1 MFMKRKVRRLL
12 SLLMVLAM
20 LCTLIPAA
28 FAATATADDYDWDL
42 TGLTEMDWFKY
53 AIVCNDVGHTPS
65 SSGYNTTCSVCGAVG
80 TRYGSGSGSG
90 NYYGHEHKYTYINSS
105 YHEEECHSHNDCYY
119 WTARREAHDHASYCT
134 LCGWNYDSKDTITW
148 DEELCMSRLHSD
160 YDHDPVF
167 WKTGGNYDYYYCGY
181 SDCDATG
188 TAPRGSSVTDDGLVL
203 TPDDNLSAADT
214 YEENAGGIYVKI
226 EPTVTNYDYNY
237 NTYRG
242 DVTSFYD
249 FSYTWTVNGVASSVT
264 TKQLTVDTSKTYND
278 ITVTVTATPKTGYAS
293 SLSLLTGTYSWYATC
308 GSAINVTATIYNTNT
323 GYVLSDADDEGNT
336 SIEEQIANAVS
347 ALGSRYTTCTL
358 DAVKFTSVSETGGT
372 LSAYTRYEY
381 DYSYSY
387 GNNSNYLGDVV
398 FYPTA
403 GHVGKVSFGFT
414 AYYYVN
420 NSGKRQETSGTLTFD
435 VKQGGTGL
443 GIVYS
448 AISGENVEL
457 NEADFVNF
465 WEEAY
470 PYGTLDYVKFGSIST
485 AKGTLYDGY
494 GYTAGTKIRTT
505 DKCYYQPTRNAIGL
519 DDLTFVPKNSS
530 VTSLEIGFTA
540 YGSTRY
546 NYNSSTSL
554 TGTITI
560 LYTDKEVTP
569 IKYESTGAAITLK
582 EDDFLAKYKEVMGVK
597 NATGSS
603 LSVQFLEAPAYG
615 SLYLN
620 YKADS
625 TANKGTQLTSKNILN
640 YSFSGNARATRSIGD
655 VTYVPAAYG
664 SAAESLKFACYYNN
678 QLKFVGT
685 VEFGA
690 TDPIVVEYTT
700 MGTNPVSFA
709 GYDFIDAAK
718 SSGYVYFGTPA
729 YGTLYRNYANGTGT
743 KVNNYD
749 TFTTSSISYGNAY
762 SLSTVTYVP
771 PAGYVGV
778 VEFPIYSALSVVS
791 TQKIGTVKIYVGRAF
806 TDVMGTISAWSAPY
820 VNKLSAQGIVSG
832 TNTAKTLFSP
842 TKTVSYGEALKLIMM
857 AAGYPDLA
865 KTGTHWASGFLSKAV
880 SDGLVSANVDLNA
893 EVTRDEI
900 AAITA
905 KALGLGYSYSVD
917 TGVVKPSDSTNG
929 YVYSLYNAG
938 IVEGTYVNGINYF
951 YGSKSI
957 TRAEISKIVC
967 MIADY
972 EK

>member
-28 FAATATADDYDWDL
+28 FAATTVTSDDYTWDED
-42 TGLTEMDWFKY
+42 TAKNDY
-53 AIVCNDVGHTPS
+53 ALLVCLFMNDGHTPS
-65 SSGYNTTCSVCGAVG
+65 SSGYTTTCSVCGAVG
-80 TRYGSGSGSG
+80 TRIGYGTGSGSNSGSV
-90 NYYGHEHKYTYINSS
+90 YYKN
-105 YHEEECHSHNDCYY
+105 
-119 WTARREAHDHASYCT
+119 HDHRYEQYNDTYHYVDCWTSQSCDYWDKQLEKHDGYYSCT
-134 LCGWNYDSKDTITW
+134 LCGWNYDDDDVVTW
-148 DEELCMSRLHSD
+148 DDEKCYSNSNPTW
-160 YDHDPVF
+160 DHDPVF
-167 WKTGGNYDYYYCGY
+167 WKTVGNTDYYYCSY
-181 SDCDATG
+181 SGCDAEG
-188 TAPRGSSVTDDGLVL
+188 TAPHGSYTADNGLELNPTDS
-203 TPDDNLSAADT
+203 LSASDT
-214 YEENAGGIYVKI
+214 YEEGASNIYVQV
-226 EPTVTNYDYNY
+226 EPKVY
-237 NTYRG
+237 G
-242 DVTSFYD
+242 DKGEITSYYD
-249 FSYTWTVNGVASSVT
+249 FSYSWTGNYKTDPGNTA
-264 TKQLTVDTSKTYND
+264 KALLDTSRTYCE
-278 ITVTVTATPKTGYAS
+278 ISVTVTATPKTGYT
-293 SLSLLTGTYSWYATC
+293 SLLETLTGTYEWYATC

-387 GNNSNYLGDVV
+387 GYNSNYLGDVV

-420 NSGKRQETSGTLTFD
+420 NSDKRQETSGTLTFD
-435 VKQGGTGL
+435 VKQGGAGL

-569 IKYESTGAAITLK
+569 IKYESTGTAITLK

-620 YKADS
+620 YKANS

-857 AAGYPDLA
+857 AAGYTDLA
-865 KTGTHWASGFLSKAV
+865 KTDTHWASGFLSKAV
-880 SDGLVSANVDLNA
+880 SDGLVSANVNLDA

-905 KALGLGYSYSVD
+905 KALGLGYSDSVD

>member
-28 FAATATADDYDWDL
+28 FAATATADDYDWDESEL
-42 TGLTEMDWFKY
+42 ADQNLLAF
-53 AIVCNDVGHTPS
+53 IFVCNRSGHTPS
-65 SSGYNTTCSVCGAVG
+65 SSGYITTCSVCGAVG

-90 NYYGHEHKYTYINSS
+90 NYYGHEHKYTYVNSS

-134 LCGWNYDSKDTITW
+134 LCGWNYDDDNVITW
-148 DEELCMSRLHSD
+148 DDEKCYSNSNPTW
-160 YDHDPVF
+160 DHDPVF
-167 WKTGGNYDYYYCGY
+167 WKTVGNTDYYHCSY
-181 SDCDATG
+181 SGCNAEG
-188 TAPRGSSVTDDGLVL
+188 TAPHGSYTADNGLELNPTDS
-203 TPDDNLSAADT
+203 LSASDT
-214 YEENAGGIYVKI
+214 YEEGASNIYVQV
-226 EPTVTNYDYNY
+226 EPKVY
-237 NTYRG
+237 G
-242 DVTSFYD
+242 DKGEITSYYD
-249 FSYTWTVNGVASSVT
+249 FSYSWTGNYKADPGNMA
-264 TKQLTVDTSKTYND
+264 KAFLDTSRTYCE
-278 ITVTVTATPKTGYAS
+278 ISVTVTATPKSGYTTL
-293 SLSLLTGTYSWYATC
+293 LSTLTGTETWYATC

-347 ALGSRYTTCTL
+347 ALGNRYTTCTL
-358 DAVKFTSVSETGGT
+358 DAVQFTSVSETGGT

-387 GNNSNYLGDVV
+387 GYNSNYLGDVV

-420 NSGKRQETSGTLTFD
+420 NSSTRQATSGTLTFD

-582 EDDFLAKYKEVMGVK
+582 EDDFLAKYKEVMGAK
-597 NATGSS
+597 TATGSS
-603 LSVQFLEAPAYG
+603 LSVQFLEVPAYG

-620 YKADS
+620 YKANS
-625 TANKGTQLTSKNILN
+625 TTNKGTQLTSKNILN

-905 KALGLGYSYSVD
+905 KTLGLGYSYSVD